1 MAEKGSRWNK
11 DELIVVLDLYFKLPF
26 GRLNK
31 NTPEVREL
39 AKIIGRTPS
48 SVAYRLV
55 NYAACD
61 PYILATGR
69 HGMAAGRNVCQPV
82 WNEYVNDKERLFF
95 EAQQIKANFLKIPIE
110 KSIELNLSN
119 YLGKEREVIIR
130 QRVNQQAFRT
140 MILSNY
146 ENKCAISGIDIPEL
160 LIASHIIPW
169 SEDKNNRLN
178 PENGICLS
186 PLYDRLFDKGL
197 ITIREDYTVQL
208 SKELKERSG
217 KEYYVAHFLPIQDKT
232 INLPLE
238 HIPNTNF
245 LNYHQQKIF
254 APHN

>member
-11 DELIVVLDLYFKLPF
+11 DEMIIVLDLYFKLPF

-39 AKIIGRTPS
+39 ATLIGRTPS
-48 SVAYRLV
+48 SIAYRLV

-69 HGMAAGRNVCQPV
+69 HGMAAGRKTCQPF
-82 WNEYVNDKERLFF
+82 WDEYVNDKERLFF
-95 EAQQIKANFLKIPIE
+95 EAQQIKANYLKVPVE
-110 KSIELNLSN
+110 NSIQLDLKDYN
-119 YLGKEREVIIR
+119 GKERDAIIR
-130 QRVNQQAFRT
+130 QRVNQQAFRN
-140 MILSNY
+140 MILANY

-160 LIASHIIPW
+160 LIASHIVPW
-169 SEDKNNRLN
+169 SADKSNRLN

-208 SKELKERSG
+208 SKELKERSN
-217 KEYYVAHFLPIQDKT
+217 KEYFSTHFLCIQDRP
-232 INLPLE
+232 INLPIE
-238 HIPNTNF
+238 HIPDIAF
-245 LNYHQQKIF
+245 LNYHQQNIF